1 MSAALVFDIAAST
14 DEQQKTQKYDS
25 SAARH
30 LRGVS
35 RHEEVA
41 IDPELSLYRQRCI
54 ALLRRY
60 FRMSIELG
68 RLPNILGREFFR
80 SKVSSYRISTFE
92 DVVILVHDVDRCLS
106 RLEQFDQQ
114 LVASVVLE
122 EYSHSEAAELLRVTR
137 RTVTRRVPEALDL
150 LSKIFLET
158 GLLKP
163 IGQENSRGRAQKNPA
178 PETCQEG
185 EIGDFD
191 VSA

>member
-1 MSAALVFDIAAST
+1 MSAALVLEI
-14 DEQQKTQKYDS
+14 
-25 SAARH
+25 SAAAERQQEDQEA
-30 LRGVS
+30 L
-35 RHEEVA
+35 
-41 IDPELSLYRQRCI
+41 DPELSLYRSRCI
-54 ALLRRY
+54 GLLRRY

-92 DVVILVHDVDRCLS
+92 DVVILVHDVDRCLA

-163 IGQENSRGRAQKNPA
+163 IGQENSRGRAQKNPPA
-178 PETCQEG
+178 ETCQEG
-185 EIGDFD
+185 ETGDFD

>member
-1 MSAALVFDIAAST
+1 MSAALVYDIAA
-14 DEQQKTQKYDS
+14 
-25 SAARH
+25 AAERFQDG
-30 LRGVS
+30 R
-35 RHEEVA
+35 EC
-41 IDPELSLYRQRCI
+41 IDPELSLYRQRTI

-68 RLPNILGREFFR
+68 RLPNVLGREFFR

-92 DVVILVHDVDRCLS
+92 DVVILVHDVDRCLA
-106 RLEQFDQQ
+106 RLAAFDQQ

-122 EYSHSEAAELLRVTR
+122 EYSHSEAAALLRVTR
-137 RTVTRRVPEALDL
+137 RTVTRRVPEALDM

-163 IGQENSRGRAQKNPA
+163 IGQENSRGRARKNPSA
-178 PETCQEG
+178 ETCQEG